1 MSTIPPLRRW
11 WKYIRTGALLQAG
24 RNGYNRYMEKTKEP
38 LEKAAAILKN
48 VFGYSEFRP
57 MQQEI
62 IASVL
67 SGRDTL
73 AVMPT
78 GGGKSLCYQIPALLF
93 SGITVVIS
101 PLISL
106 MQDQVSS
113 LVENGVNALFLN
125 STLEWEDYIGAVRRI
140 KAGDVKLLYLSP
152 EALAAQRTQ
161 DILHDCSVP
170 VSCITVDEAHCV
182 SEWGHDFRPDYME
195 ISAVRKQFKG
205 AVCLALTATA
215 TAHVR
220 EDIAA
225 NLHMNEPQVFIA
237 GFNRANIFLEVR
249 AKRDALGEVKECLEK
264 HRDESGIIYC
274 FSRKQVDKLTE
285 QLSDAGYSVM
295 NYHAGLSD
303 EERKEHQT
311 QFIRDRVRIMVATL
325 AFGMGIDKPN
335 VRFVIHFDLPKS
347 LEEYYQ
353 EIGRAGRD
361 GLASH
366 ALLLYSAGDAHKIRY
381 FFDESSDSENSER
394 LLQAMLGYAS
404 AGTCRRHFLLSYFG
418 ERYIPAGLAAEA
430 GARAADGGGAL
441 EKSSDSDTA
450 GFPCCDICNS
460 SGIPLEDVTVPAQK
474 FMSCIYR
481 TQSRYG
487 AAYIIDV
494 LLGSKQKRIVENR
507 HHEISTWG
515 IGKELSKDD
524 WFTLADSLLIAG
536 FIEKYGEYNVLKVTS
551 AGKQALAA
559 RAKIELRIELSKQ
572 RVLNQVQPKKSFV
585 VHKKGEFLRSLDEAD
600 TTLYEAIKEWRQRTA
615 EEENVPPYIIFGDKT
630 IEELVLKKPRT
641 ERELLGVFG
650 IGEVKAEKFG
660 SALLRLLS

>member
-1 MSTIPPLRRW
+1 
-11 WKYIRTGALLQAG
+11 
-24 RNGYNRYMEKTKEP
+24 MEKTKEP

-225 NLHMNEPQVFIA
+225 NLNMNEPQVFIA

-264 HRDESGIIYC
+264 HRDESGIITV
-274 FSRKQVDKLTE
+274 FHGNRWTNSRSSFLMQ
-285 QLSDAGYSVM
+285 G
-295 NYHAGLSD
+295 
-303 EERKEHQT
+303 
-311 QFIRDRVRIMVATL
+311 IR
-325 AFGMGIDKPN
+325 
-335 VRFVIHFDLPKS
+335 
-347 LEEYYQ
+347 
-353 EIGRAGRD
+353 
-361 GLASH
+361 
-366 ALLLYSAGDAHKIRY
+366 
-381 FFDESSDSENSER
+381 
-394 LLQAMLGYAS
+394 
-404 AGTCRRHFLLSYFG
+404 
-418 ERYIPAGLAAEA
+418 
-430 GARAADGGGAL
+430 
-441 EKSSDSDTA
+441 
-450 GFPCCDICNS
+450 
-460 SGIPLEDVTVPAQK
+460 
-474 FMSCIYR
+474 
-481 TQSRYG
+481 
-487 AAYIIDV
+487 
-494 LLGSKQKRIVENR
+494 
-507 HHEISTWG
+507 
-515 IGKELSKDD
+515 
-524 WFTLADSLLIAG
+524 
-536 FIEKYGEYNVLKVTS
+536 
-551 AGKQALAA
+551 
-559 RAKIELRIELSKQ
+559 
-572 RVLNQVQPKKSFV
+572 
-585 VHKKGEFLRSLDEAD
+585 
-600 TTLYEAIKEWRQRTA
+600 
-615 EEENVPPYIIFGDKT
+615 
-630 IEELVLKKPRT
+630 
-641 ERELLGVFG
+641 
-650 IGEVKAEKFG
+650 
-660 SALLRLLS
+660 

>member
-1 MSTIPPLRRW
+1 
-11 WKYIRTGALLQAG
+11 
-24 RNGYNRYMEKTKEP
+24 MEKMKEP
-38 LEKAAAILKN
+38 LEKAAAVLKN

-57 MQQEI
+57 MQKEI

-93 SGITVVIS
+93 VGITIVIS

-113 LVENGVNALFLN
+113 LLENGVNALFLN
-125 STLEWEDYIGAVRRI
+125 SALDWDDYIDAVRRI
-140 KAGDVKLLYLSP
+140 KSGEAKLVYLSP
-152 EALAAQRTQ
+152 EALATQRVQ
-161 DILHDCSVP
+161 DILHECSVP
-170 VSCITVDEAHCV
+170 VRCITVDEAHCV

-195 ISAVRKQFKG
+195 ISSVRRQFKG
-205 AVCLALTATA
+205 VVCLALTATA
-215 TAHVR
+215 TSHVR
-220 EDIAA
+220 EDIAS
-225 NLHMNEPQVFIA
+225 NLRMNEPEIFIA

-249 AKRDALGEVKECLEK
+249 QKRDALFEVKECLEK
-264 HRDESGIIYC
+264 HKGESGIIYC

-285 QLSDAGYSVM
+285 QLRGLGYSVM

-303 EERKEHQT
+303 AERAEHQT
-311 QFIRDRVRIMVATL
+311 QFIRDKARIMVATL

-335 VRFVIHFDLPKS
+335 VRFVIHYDLPKS

-366 ALLLYSAGDAHKIRY
+366 ALLLYNASDAHKIRY
-381 FFDESSDSENSER
+381 FFEESSDSGNSER

-404 AGTCRRHFLLSYFG
+404 ARTCRRHFLLSYFG
-418 ERYIPAGLAAEA
+418 ERYIPSSLAAKGGVSPVDKDE
-430 GARAADGGGAL
+430 DGLTGN
-441 EKSSDSDTA
+441 TA
-450 GFPCCDICNS
+450 PSNQPDFPCCDICNS

-481 TQSRYG
+481 TKSRYG
-487 AAYIIDV
+487 AAYVIDV
-494 LLGSKQKRIVENR
+494 LLGSKQKRILENR

-524 WFTLADSLLIAG
+524 WFTLSDSLLIAG
-536 FIEKYGEYNVLKVTS
+536 FIEKYGDYNVLKVTA

-559 RAKIELRIELSKQ
+559 RAKIELPVELSKQ
-572 RVLNQVQPKKSFV
+572 RVLNQVQMKKSFV
-585 VHKKGEFLRSLDEAD
+585 VHKKGEFLRSLGEAD
-600 TTLYEAIKEWRQRTA
+600 TALYEAIKEWRQRTA

-630 IEELVLKKPRT
+630 IEELVLKKPHT

-660 SALLRLLS
+660 PALLRMLEDSEEA

>member
-1 MSTIPPLRRW
+1 
-11 WKYIRTGALLQAG
+11 
-24 RNGYNRYMEKTKEP
+24 MEKTKEP

-93 SGITVVIS
+93 GGITVVIS

-264 HRDESGIIYC
+264 HKDESGIIYC

-285 QLSDAGYSVM
+285 QLSASGYSVL

-303 EERKEHQT
+303 DERKEHQT

-335 VRFVIHFDLPKS
+335 VRFVIHYDLPKS

-366 ALLLYSAGDAHKIRY
+366 ALLLYNAADAHKIRY
-381 FFDESSDSENSER
+381 FFEESSDSGNSER

-404 AGTCRRHFLLSYFG
+404 ARTCRRHFLLSYFG
-418 ERYIPAGLAAEA
+418 ERYIPAGLET
-430 GARAADGGGAL
+430 AADSY
-441 EKSSDSDTA
+441 SSP
-450 GFPCCDICNS
+450 FPCCDICNS
-460 SGIPLEDVTVPAQK
+460 SGTPLEDVTVLAQK

-494 LLGSKQKRIVENR
+494 LLGSKQKRILENR

-536 FIEKYGEYNVLKVTS
+536 FIEKYGDYNVLKVTA

-572 RVLNQVQPKKSFV
+572 HVLNQVQPKKPFV
-585 VHKKGEFLRSLDEAD
+585 IHKKGEFIRNLGDED
-600 TTLYEAIKEWRQRTA
+600 LSLYEAIKQWRQRTA

-630 IEELVLKKPRT
+630 IEELVLKKPHT

-660 SALLRLLS
+660 SAILRLLS

>member
-11 WKYIRTGALLQAG
+11 WKYIRTDALLQAG
-24 RNGYNRYMEKTKEP
+24 RSGYNRCMEKTKEMF
-38 LEKAAAILKN
+38 EQAAVVLKN

-113 LVENGVNALFLN
+113 LLENGVNALFLN
-125 STLEWEDYIGAVRRI
+125 STLEWEDYIHAVRRI
-140 KAGDVKLLYLSP
+140 KSGEVKLVYLSP

-161 DILHDCSVP
+161 NILHDCSVP
-170 VSCITVDEAHCV
+170 VSCITIDEAHCV

-195 ISAVRKQFKG
+195 ISSVRRQFKG

-215 TAHVR
+215 TSHVR
-220 EDIAA
+220 ADIVA
-225 NLHMNEPQVFIA
+225 NLNMNEPEIFIA

-249 AKRDALGEVKECLEK
+249 QKRNALAEVKECLEK

-274 FSRKQVDKLTE
+274 FSRKQVDKLME

-303 EERKEHQT
+303 DERKEHQT

-335 VRFVIHFDLPKS
+335 VRFVIHYDLPKS

-381 FFDESSDSENSER
+381 FFDESSDSGNSER

-418 ERYIPAGLAAEA
+418 ERYIPAGLAAAA
-430 GARAADGGGAL
+430 GISAADGGGVL

-494 LLGSKQKRIVENR
+494 LLGSKQKRILENR

-524 WFTLADSLLIAG
+524 WFMLADSLLIAG
-536 FIEKYGEYNVLKVTS
+536 FIEKYGDYNVLKVTS

-585 VHKKGEFLRSLDEAD
+585 VHKKGEFLRNLSESD
-600 TTLYEAIKEWRQRTA
+600 TDLYTAIKEWRQRTA